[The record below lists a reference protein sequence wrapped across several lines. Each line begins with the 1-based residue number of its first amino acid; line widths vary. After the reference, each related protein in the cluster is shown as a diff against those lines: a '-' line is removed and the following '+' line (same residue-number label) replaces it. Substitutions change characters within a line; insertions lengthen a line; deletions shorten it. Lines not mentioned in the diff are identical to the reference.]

1 MSNFG
6 INKCLVFKNSW
17 KVMELPV
24 ILILGLVI
32 GGTLSAVDGDL
43 IGFFLAFTEPTLG
56 QIFLLIIYLALSLV
70 MFVKYSTTVIV
81 EADSI
86 KRCLIFGFFG
96 TREYKRDEVKVV
108 VNTSGNTL
116 YINFEFKDGKSASYK
131 RKKNNLF
138 KEEIIFLNNQEVNR
152 P

>member
-43 IGFFLAFTEPTLG
+43 IGFFRAFTEPTLG